1 MCVMSPCVDIE
12 EPSRELCRSARAA
25 PTSSCSTGR
34 GPGPLPSTQSFC
46 GKPDWSCTWNCGHEQ
61 LFNTWYLTGH
71 QFRSRYFM
79 GTCQVQN
86 LVLKCLPTLQTC
98 NLRWRFPTFILQLV
112 NVLETQPFF
121 FLQILPPKTQSLFQ
135 EILSL
140 ALSMHPW
147 YLHSPESPHM
157 LCPHVSQ
164 AFSDVALHQ
173 FQRWSDL
180 QWPFLIL
187 SRKIQA
193 DHWLLPLLSS
203 SAHMWCPSP
212 PPNSNFMTRSPT
224 ADLLRTDYLTIS
236 WTLHIMRTKP

>member
-71 QFRSRYFM
+71 QFRSRHFM

-157 LCPHVSQ
+157 LCPMFHK
-164 AFSDVALHQ
+164 
-173 FQRWSDL
+173 
-180 QWPFLIL
+180 L
-187 SRKIQA
+187 SRM
-193 DHWLLPLLSS
+193 LPYISS
-203 SAHMWCPSP
+203 NAGLTYNGHFSFFQGRSKQITDCCLFCPPVPTCGAPAHL
-212 PPNSNFMTRSPT
+212 PT
-224 ADLLRTDYLTIS
+224 AIS
-236 WTLHIMRTKP
+236 WLGLQLQTYSAQIT